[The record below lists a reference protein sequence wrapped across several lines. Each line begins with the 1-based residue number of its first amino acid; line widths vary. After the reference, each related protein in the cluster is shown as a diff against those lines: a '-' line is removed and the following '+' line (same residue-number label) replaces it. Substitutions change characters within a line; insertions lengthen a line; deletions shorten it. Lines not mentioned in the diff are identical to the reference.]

1 MAKQSKK
8 NNTVLIMSVI
18 IALFAFL
25 LYANTINNGYVLD
38 DFSVIKENIVT
49 KKGFDGINEHLNHTY
64 RYGYWNKEDYIYRPL
79 SLVIFATEW
88 EIWPDNPRPA
98 HIINILFYM
107 LTGLIM
113 FQVLKRIFRNYNI
126 VFPFIVTL
134 IFIAHPTH
142 TEVIANIKSL
152 DEILSFLLS
161 FLTIL
166 LMFKYIDKKS
176 ILSLGLSL
184 ITFFFGFLAKE
195 GTIVFL
201 AIIPLILYF
210 FTDEKLKRIA
220 IITAIYLVPTIIYL
234 LIRKS
239 IIGDASADS
248 VSVADNLL
256 MAADTLGERYA
267 TAFLI
272 LGKYF
277 LLVLAPFTLVSDYSF
292 NQIPIT
298 NFGDILVIAS
308 IVLYLAL
315 AYFAFKLL
323 KKKHIISFSIL
334 YFFVGISL
342 YSNIIIIIG
351 SSFADRFIYMAS
363 LGFIIGI
370 LALVAQ
376 FTKFNFEDKSVSL
389 KKFFTSNMLGYF
401 VILVLI
407 LFSYKTISRNA
418 EWESDLTL
426 YSADVVKSPNS
437 SHMRYHYGLVV
448 MKELALNAK
457 SEHEKTKYLKE
468 AVKEFEAAIEIYP
481 SFADPYEQL
490 GLAYFRLNDYDKS
503 LKYYLK
509 SLEYNPYK
517 PVTYSNMGMIFFS
530 RGQYDKALEV
540 YLKAVELNPKHIDAQ
555 YNLASTY
562 GTIGQFDKAIE
573 TFKIVIEL
581 NPNHAQAYYFIA
593 ITYKNMGKL
602 KEADYYFKMANKLNP
617 DLKPQ

>member
-1 MAKQSKK
+1 MVKQIKK
-8 NNTVLIMSVI
+8 NRTSVIMSIVI
-18 IALFAFL
+18 AIFAFL
-25 LYANTINNGYVLD
+25 LYANTINHSYVLD

-64 RYGYWNKEDYIYRPL
+64 RYGYWNKEDYVYRPL
-79 SLVIFATEW
+79 SLIIFATEW

-98 HIINILFYM
+98 HVINILFYM
-107 LTGLIM
+107 LTGLIL
-113 FQVLKRIFRNYNI
+113 FQVLKRIFKDYNI
-126 VFPFIVTL
+126 IFSFIVTL

-142 TEVIANIKSL
+142 TEVVANIKSL

-166 LMFKYIDKKS
+166 LLFKFIDKKS
-176 ILSLGLSL
+176 ILSLALSL
-184 ITFFFGFLAKE
+184 ITFFLAFFAKE

-201 AIIPLILYF
+201 AIIPLVLYF

-220 IITAIYLVPTIIYL
+220 ILTSIYLVPTIIYL

-239 IIGDASADS
+239 IIGDAVVD
-248 VSVADNLL
+248 VSIADNLL

-267 TAFLI
+267 TAFLL

-277 LLVLAPFTLVSDYSF
+277 MLVLAPLTLVSDYSF

-298 NFGDILVIAS
+298 NFANILVIS
-308 IVLYLAL
+308 SVILYLGL
-315 AYFAFKLL
+315 AYFAYKLL

-351 SSFADRFIYMAS
+351 SSFADRFMYMGS
-363 LGFIIGI
+363 LGFIIGV
-370 LALVAQ
+370 LALVAH
-376 FTKFNFEDKSVSL
+376 FTKFNLNDKSISI

-401 VILVLI
+401 VIFVLV
-407 LFSYKTISRNA
+407 LFSYKTITRNA
-418 EWESDLTL
+418 DWESDLTL

-457 SEHEKTKYLKE
+457 SEREKIKYLSE
-468 AVKEFEAAIEIYP
+468 AVKEFEAAIKIHP
-481 SFADPYEQL
+481 TFANPYEQL

-517 PVTYSNMGMIFFS
+517 PVTYSNMGMIYFK
-530 RGQYDKALEV
+530 RQQYDKALEV
-540 YLKAVELNPKHIDAQ
+540 YLKAVELNPKHIDAL

-562 GTIGQFDKAIE
+562 GTIGQLDKAIE
-573 TFKIVIEL
+573 TFKKVIAL

-602 KEADYYFKMANKLNP
+602 QEAGPYFKMANKLNP